1 MKTAG
6 GILKFYRELI
16 TECIPLFVAAGL
28 SAALCSM
35 AALTD
40 ISCLEQISGG
50 LYGLV
55 IPVMAGYKSGKKCGG
70 DAGGLAGALAASAVL
85 MSGTVSAFTASLLAG
100 CCSGYIYKRGM
111 ERLERVIPSGFE
123 MLTGNLHLAL
133 SGMAGGLMAYYIFLP
148 LAACMEQVLAGGT
161 ARMAESGLL
170 PWSSVLVEP
179 LKILFFNNWLNHGFL
194 LPLGVEQARAAGGSI
209 LFLLEENPGPG
220 FGILA
225 ALALSRPGV
234 RLKREMTSSL
244 VIQMFGG
251 IHEIYF
257 PYVLADLRL
266 LAAAMAGGIAGNYCF
281 MLTGCRLRG
290 PASPG
295 SIITILLMSDSSHW
309 IALTAGILVSA
320 AVSFGLSWMIMEH
333 PGGTDGKPVEKRRVG
348 TDGKPVENRSE
359 GTDGKPV
366 ESRPAGTDGK
376 PVENR
381 PEEPARGRWKAGTMK
396 IYFVCDAGMGSSAMA
411 SALFKRKLKAEAI
424 EGMEVFHVSADRI
437 PGDADVLVCQQGFAS
452 SLPHTGLPCFTV
464 ENLTDMDAY
473 TELLEWLKGDG

>member
-1 MKTAG
+1 M
-6 GILKFYRELI
+6 
-16 TECIPLFVAAGL
+16 FVAAGL

-320 AVSFGLSWMIMEH
+320 AVSFGLAWMIMEH
-333 PGGTDGKPVEKRRVG
+333 PAGTVGKPVG
-348 TDGKPVENRSE
+348 
-359 GTDGKPV
+359 
-366 ESRPAGTDGK
+366 
-376 PVENR
+376 NR

-452 SLPHTGLPCFTV
+452 SLPHTGLPCFAV